1 MESKVAG
8 RYAKSLLGL
17 AIDQKAETKIFEDMQ
32 LISSTTE
39 ASRELALL
47 LRNPIVNTDKKIKI
61 IDSLFKG
68 KVSDITLAFLNI
80 IISKKREYYLEDIS
94 RQFISMYKAHVGIE
108 TAFVTTPFALD
119 DKLRSEILKIVSAE
133 AKGKVELVEQIDKDL
148 IGGFVL
154 KMNNRQV
161 DTSIESKLREIR
173 RELKINLYEKN
184 Y

>member
-17 AIDQKAETKIFEDMQ
+17 AIEQKAEEKTFGDMK
-32 LISSTTE
+32 LVLSTVE

-47 LRNPIVNTDKKIKI
+47 LRNPIVHTDKKLNIVTSI
-61 IDSLFKG
+61 FKG
-68 KVSDITLAFLNI
+68 KVSDITLAFMSI
-80 IISKKREYYLEDIS
+80 IINKKREYFLEDIS

-108 TAFVTTPFALD
+108 TAVVRTPFALD
-119 DKLRSEILKIVSAE
+119 EKLRSEIMKIVSAS
-133 AKGKVELVEQIDKDL
+133 AKGKVELVEEIDKDL
-148 IGGFVL
+148 IGGFIL